1 MSAVQRRR
9 ILLGGA
15 FVVLFG
21 ILFVLIGGLNS
32 TTFLPGKPL
41 PNPFTAV
48 DIAPA
53 LGPLSQGE
61 WGMNT
66 ARLIVQILFI
76 LALVVIV
83 IFAIISSEFRWR
95 LLTVALICAVILAI
109 LSQIEIKQRGEQVE
123 VQEQSDIT
131 FGEPPP
137 PAPPVQV
144 EIPDARA
151 TDWLMILMAL
161 GSAAVLT
168 GIGLLLLLRVYPAFQ
183 KRRTER
189 NLLLDELGQRARE
202 AVTRIRAGDDPRAAI
217 LRCYKEMS
225 EIVSREER
233 IQNFSYFTPREFA
246 ARLRSSGMMVAHVDR
261 LTAIFEQVRYG
272 GRPGGAFVDE
282 AIASLEAIE
291 EAYSGRR
298 AG

>member
-1 MSAVQRRR
+1 VSAVQRRR
-9 ILLGGA
+9 IILGGA
-15 FVVLFG
+15 FAVLFG

-41 PNPFTAV
+41 PNPFTAI
-48 DIAPA
+48 DIAPFA
-53 LGPLSQGE
+53 GTASQGT
-61 WGMNT
+61 WGMN
-66 ARLIVQILFI
+66 AVRLIVQILFI
-76 LALVVIV
+76 LALVVIAT
-83 IFAIISSEFRWR
+83 FAIFSSEFRWI
-95 LLTVALICAVILAI
+95 LLTIALIFLVILVI
-109 LSQIEIKQRGEQVE
+109 LSQIEITQRGGQVRM
-123 VQEQSDIT
+123 QEQPDIT

-137 PAPPVQV
+137 PSPPVQV
-144 EIPDARA
+144 EIPDTRA
-151 TDWLMILMAL
+151 TDWLMILTAL

-168 GIGLLLLLRVYPAFQ
+168 GIGLFLLLRVYPAFQ
-183 KRRTER
+183 KRKTER
-189 NLLLDELGQRARE
+189 NLLLDELGQRAHE

-246 ARLRSSGMMVAHVDR
+246 ERLRSSGMMVAHVDR

-291 EAYSGRR
+291 KAYSERR
-298 AG
+298 AE

>member
-9 ILLGGA
+9 ILLGGV

-32 TTFLPGKPL
+32 TPFLPGKPL

-48 DIAPA
+48 DIAPFA
-53 LGPLSQGE
+53 GTASQGE
-61 WGMNT
+61 WGMN
-66 ARLIVQILFI
+66 AVRLIVQILFI

-95 LLTVALICAVILAI
+95 LLTVALICVVVLAI
-109 LSQIEIKQRGEQVE
+109 LSQIEIKQRGDQVRMREQP
-123 VQEQSDIT
+123 DIT

-137 PAPPVQV
+137 PVPPVQV

-151 TDWLMILMAL
+151 TDWLMVLTAL

-168 GIGLLLLLRVYPAFQ
+168 GVGLFLLLRVYPAFQ

-189 NLLLDELGQRARE
+189 NLLLDELGQRAHE
-202 AVTRIRAGDDPRAAI
+202 AVTRIRAGDDPRVAI

-225 EIVSREER
+225 EIISREER
-233 IQNFSYFTPREFA
+233 IPNFSYFTPREFA
-246 ARLRSSGMMVAHVDR
+246 ERLRSSGMMVAHVDR

-272 GRPGGAFVDE
+272 GRPGGVFVDE

-298 AG
+298 VE

>member
-9 ILLGGA
+9 ILLGGVFA
-15 FVVLFG
+15 VLFG
-21 ILFVLIGGLNS
+21 VLFVLIGGLNS

-48 DIAPA
+48 DIAPFA
-53 LGPLSQGE
+53 GTASQGT
-61 WGMNT
+61 WGMN
-66 ARLIVQILFI
+66 AVRLTVQILLI

-83 IFAIISSEFRWR
+83 IFAIISSEFRWI
-95 LLTVALICAVILAI
+95 LLTIALIFVVILAI
-109 LSQIEIKQRGEQVE
+109 LARVEITQRGQQVE
-123 VQEQSDIT
+123 VQEQPDIVL
-131 FGEPPP
+131 GEPPP

-151 TDWLMILMAL
+151 TDWLMILTAL

-168 GIGLLLLLRVYPAFQ
+168 GIGLFLLLRVYPALQ

-189 NLLLDELGQRARE
+189 NLLLNELGQRARE
-202 AVTRIRAGDDPRAAI
+202 AVTSIRAGGDPRAAI

-233 IQNFSYFTPREFA
+233 IPNFAYFTPREFA

-272 GRPGGAFVDE
+272 GRPGETFVDE
-282 AIASLEAIE
+282 ALGCLEALE
-291 EAYSGRR
+291 EAYSGGG
-298 AG
+298 AE

>member
-48 DIAPA
+48 DLAPFA
-53 LGPLSQGE
+53 GTASQGT

-83 IFAIISSEFRWR
+83 VFAIFSSEFRWI
-95 LLTVALICAVILAI
+95 LLTIALILVVILAI
-109 LSQIEIKQRGEQVE
+109 LSQIEIKQRDGQVE
-123 VQEQSDIT
+123 MQEQPDIV

-137 PAPPVQV
+137 PVPPVHV

-151 TDWLMILMAL
+151 TDWLMILTAL

-168 GIGLLLLLRVYPAFQ
+168 GIGLFLLLRVYPAFQ
-183 KRRTER
+183 KHRTER
-189 NLLLDELGQRARE
+189 NLLLDELGQRAHE
-202 AVTRIRAGDDPRAAI
+202 AVTRIRAGGDPRAAI

-225 EIVSREER
+225 EVVSREER

-282 AIASLEAIE
+282 AIGCLEALE
-291 EAYSGRR
+291 GAYRGR
-298 AG
+298 GTE

>member
-1 MSAVQRRR
+1 M
-9 ILLGGA
+9 
-15 FVVLFG
+15 LFG

-32 TTFLPGKPL
+32 TTFLPGTPL

-48 DIAPA
+48 DIAPFA
-53 LGPLSQGE
+53 GTASQGT
-61 WGMNT
+61 WGMN
-66 ARLIVQILFI
+66 AVRLIVQILFI
-76 LALVVIV
+76 LAVVVIV
-83 IFAIISSEFRWR
+83 IFAIFSSEFRWI
-95 LLTVALICAVILAI
+95 LLTIALIFLVILAI

-123 VQEQSDIT
+123 MQEQSDIV

-137 PAPPVQV
+137 PAPPVHV

-168 GIGLLLLLRVYPAFQ
+168 AIGLFFLLRVYPAFQ

-189 NLLLDELGQRARE
+189 NLLLDELGQRAHE
-202 AVTRIRAGDDPRAAI
+202 AVTMIRAGGDPREAI

-225 EIVSREER
+225 EIVSKEER
-233 IQNFSYFTPREFA
+233 IPNFSYFTPREFA
-246 ARLRSSGMMVAHVDR
+246 TRLRSSGMMVAYVDR

-282 AIASLEAIE
+282 AIACLGAIE
-291 EAYSGRR
+291 GTYRGR
-298 AG
+298 GTE

>member
-1 MSAVQRRR
+1 VSAVQRRR
-9 ILLGGA
+9 ILLGGV

-41 PNPFTAV
+41 PNSFTAV
-48 DIAPA
+48 DIAPFA
-53 LGPLSQGE
+53 GTASQGT
-61 WGMNT
+61 WGVN
-66 ARLIVQILFI
+66 AVRLIIQILFI
-76 LALVVIV
+76 LALVVIA

-95 LLTVALICAVILAI
+95 LLTVALIFAVVLVV
-109 LSQIEIKQRGEQVE
+109 LSQIEITQRGEQVE
-123 VQEQSDIT
+123 VQEQSDIV
-131 FGEPPP
+131 FGEPVPP
-137 PAPPVQV
+137 PPPVQV
-144 EIPDARA
+144 EIPDVRA

-161 GSAAVLT
+161 GSAAALT
-168 GIGLLLLLRVYPAFQ
+168 GIGLFLLLRVYPAFQ
-183 KRRTER
+183 KRRAER
-189 NLLLDELGQRARE
+189 NLLLDELGQRAHE
-202 AVTRIRAGDDPRAAI
+202 AVTRIRAGGDPREAI

-272 GRPGGAFVDE
+272 GRPGGAFIGE
-282 AIASLEAIE
+282 AIGSLEAIE
-291 EAYSGRR
+291 GAYSGRR